1 LRKVKMIN
9 SNDFQKAAELINKSK
24 NILITTHT
32 KPDGDACGCV
42 AAMSETLTAAG
53 KKVKSLL
60 LTDLPDWY
68 AFLFAQRPAILGRD
82 VTIEQLK
89 QGQFFN
95 PDLILIVDTNSHN
108 QLDTFDEYLKQNNK
122 PILVIDH
129 HVTSDGLGDIEL
141 IDTSAAASGLVVMD
155 FFKYAKWKITP
166 AIAQSLFV
174 AIATDTGWF
183 HFCNVDSRTHKSA
196 ADLIDCGAVPN
207 QIYHQLYQSF
217 SPQRFKLMVTMSG
230 TLELHFDGRLATQ
243 YLRQADF
250 ERTGASYMDTESL
263 IDECQRINSVE
274 VAALFVELKDG
285 QIKCSL
291 RSKGSVDVRQI
302 AQKYGGG
309 GHTMA
314 AGLHLPGPIENAM
327 QIIKSQVQNRIG

>member
-1 LRKVKMIN
+1 MDFRK
-9 SNDFQKAAELINKSK
+9 ALELVNKSK
-24 NILITTHT
+24 NILLTTHT
-32 KPDGDACGCV
+32 KPDGDACGCI
-42 AAMSETLTAAG
+42 AAMFETLAAIG
-53 KKVKSLL
+53 KNVKPLL

-141 IDTSAAASGLVVMD
+141 IDTSAAACGLIVLD
-155 FFKYAKWKITP
+155 FLKYAGWKITP
-166 AIAQSLFV
+166 AIARSLFV
-174 AIATDTGWF
+174 AISTDTGWF
-183 HFCNVDSRTHKSA
+183 HFRNTDSRAYRGA
-196 ADLIDCGAVPN
+196 ADLIDAGANPN
-207 QIYHQLYQSF
+207 DIYHQLYQSF
-217 SPQRFKLMVTMSG
+217 SPQRFKLMVAMLG
-230 TLELHFDGRLATQ
+230 TIELHFDGRFATQ
-243 YLRQADF
+243 YLRQSDF
-250 ERTGASYMDTESL
+250 QKTGAAYVDTENL
-263 IDECQRINSVE
+263 IDECQRINNVE
-274 VAALFVELKDG
+274 AAALFVELKDG
-285 QIKCSL
+285 KIKCSL
-291 RSKGSVDVRQI
+291 RSRGAVDVREI

-314 AGLHLPGPIENAM
+314 AGLHLSGPLENAM
-327 QIIKSQVQNRIG
+327 QTIKAEVKKKMIGGS